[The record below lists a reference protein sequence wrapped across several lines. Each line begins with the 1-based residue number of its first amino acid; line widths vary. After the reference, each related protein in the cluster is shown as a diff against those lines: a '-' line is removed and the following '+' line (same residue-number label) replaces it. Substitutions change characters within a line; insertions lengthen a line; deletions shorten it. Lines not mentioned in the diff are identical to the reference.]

1 MNYIIVALGA
11 MIGALLRYGV
21 SITFSSSTTGS
32 FPWSTLAINVIGS
45 FFLGLVMEL
54 AGERHIISDT
64 TKLFLTIGVIGS
76 FTTFSTF
83 SYESLSL
90 FQSGEVL
97 RGVIYVSASNILSI
111 LAAFGGYA
119 TSKSVAI

>member
-1 MNYIIVALGA
+1 MNFIVVAIGA
-11 MIGALLRYGV
+11 MIGGLLRYMV
-21 SITFSSSTTGS
+21 SLSFSSPAAGS
-32 FPWSTLAINVIGS
+32 FPWSTLAINITGS
-45 FFLGLVMEL
+45 FFLGFVMLL
-54 AGERHIISDT
+54 AGERQYIGDS

-97 RGVIYVSASNILSI
+97 RGVIYISASNILSI

-119 TSKSVAI
+119 VGKAV

>member
-1 MNYIIVALGA
+1 MNFVVVAIGA
-11 MIGALLRYGV
+11 MIGGLLRYGV
-21 SITFSSSTTGS
+21 SLSFSSNTTGA

-45 FFLGLVMEL
+45 FLLGLVMQF
-54 AGERHIISDT
+54 AGERHLIGDSA
-64 TKLFLTIGVIGS
+64 KLFLTIGVIGS

-97 RGVIYVSASNILSI
+97 RGVTYITASNIFSI
-111 LAAFGGYA
+111 CAAYGGY
-119 TSKSVAI
+119 TLGKAI

>member
-1 MNYIIVALGA
+1 MNYAVVAIGA
-11 MIGALLRYGV
+11 MIGGLLRYSV
-21 SITFSSSTTGS
+21 SLQFSSNTVGA

-45 FFLGLVMEL
+45 FFLGLVMML
-54 AGERHIISDT
+54 AGERHYISDSA
-64 TKLFLTIGVIGS
+64 KLFLTIGVVGS

-97 RGVIYVSASNILSI
+97 RGILYISASNILSI
-111 LAAFGGYA
+111 LAAFGGY
-119 TSKSVAI
+119 TIGKSITV

>member
-1 MNYIIVALGA
+1 MNYIIVAFGA
-11 MIGALLRYGV
+11 MIGGLLRYGV
-21 SITFSSSTTGS
+21 SITFSSSATGS

-45 FFLGLVMEL
+45 FFLGLVMQL
-54 AGERHIISDT
+54 AGERHIISDSA
-64 TKLFLTIGVIGS
+64 KLFLTFGVIGS

-97 RGVIYVSASNILSI
+97 RGVVYVSASNILSI

-119 TSKSVAI
+119 IAKSAAL